1 MDPDSQD
8 LPNLQHPR
16 FARAYL
22 KLSAAAEGRGV
33 AGHRVRLLAGLSGRV
48 IEVGAGNGLN
58 FGHYP
63 TAVTDVVAVEPDD
76 TLRVVAERAAGEAP
90 VPVRVVAGHAEA
102 LPGADGSFD
111 AAVASLVLCS
121 VPDQGRALAEIA
133 RVLRPG
139 GLLVFYEHVRSAQT
153 VVGWVEDL
161 LTPVW
166 QRAAGGCHPNRDT
179 VQAVERA
186 GFVVDVVDR
195 FSFRLSPCLPGLTH
209 VIARAHKP

>member
-1 MDPDSQD
+1 MDSDTQD
-8 LPNLQHPR
+8 LRDLQHPR

-22 KLSAAAEGRGV
+22 KLSAVCEARGAASHRGK
-33 AGHRVRLLAGLSGRV
+33 LLSGLSGRV

-63 TAVTDVVAVEPDD
+63 PAVTEVVAVEPDD
-76 TLRVVAERAAGEAP
+76 LLRAVAERAADEAS

-102 LPGADGSFD
+102 LPAADSSFD

-139 GLLVFYEHVRSAQT
+139 GLLAFYEHVRSAQP
-153 VVGWVEDL
+153 VLGWAEDL
-161 LTPVW
+161 ATPIW
-166 QRAAGGCHPNRDT
+166 RRAAGGCHPNRDT
-179 VQAVERA
+179 VRAVERA
-186 GFVVDVVDR
+186 GFVVDVADR
-195 FSFRLSPCLPGLTH
+195 FIFRYSPYMPGLAH
-209 VIARAHKP
+209 VIARAHKL